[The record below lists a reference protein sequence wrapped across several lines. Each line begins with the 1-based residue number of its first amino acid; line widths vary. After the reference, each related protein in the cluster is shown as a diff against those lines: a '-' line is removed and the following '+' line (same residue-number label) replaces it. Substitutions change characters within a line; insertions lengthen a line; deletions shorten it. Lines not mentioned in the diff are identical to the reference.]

1 MKFIQIKDW
10 LFNYDDIQSIK
21 RDIDEGIAYLYV
33 YVKGDDLC
41 TEIENATFNDIEIY
55 EVK

>member
-21 RDIDEGIAYLYV
+21 RDMNEGIAYLYV

-41 TEIENATFNDIEIY
+41 TEIENATFNNIEIY